1 MSAARKGG
9 AMAQTSKGDAMISKL
24 LKGTVALA
32 AALAAGAA
40 MNPAQAVDFAG
51 KRITMIIPYQE
62 GSGSTIHGR
71 LFAMALEKTL
81 PGNPTIVIR
90 NIDGGGSVRGINQ
103 FHKDA
108 KPDGLMIGAI
118 ATGTFFQYI
127 LKDKA
132 VAYPL
137 PEFKPF
143 LTSPF
148 GLIAYARTDLGLGA
162 DPVEHV
168 RKLVAKP
175 PVYGG
180 SGPTSSDLPALLSYD
195 LLGIRPKGVYGLS
208 NAESRAGFER
218 GEFNLKYD
226 NAASWAE
233 EVKPLVDSGQAKVL
247 FTLGFEQADGK
258 IVRDPM
264 LPDVPT
270 FLELY
275 EKIHGKPL
283 SGIEYDVWKALF
295 NVRVMGSKMFVLP
308 VGTPKE
314 IVDVYTKATDE
325 ALKSDILNSPQ
336 AKLVLGAYPQ
346 STGAASE
353 AVFKGGL
360 SMTAEQQAWLRNWL
374 RERHDVTIN

>member
-1 MSAARKGG
+1 MTTRRQFVVGSG
-9 AMAQTSKGDAMISKL
+9 
-24 LKGTVALA
+24 
-32 AALAAGAA
+32 AALAALALPTSA
-40 MNPAQAVDFAG
+40 RAVDFAG
-51 KRITMIIPYQE
+51 QRITMIIPYQE

-71 LFAMALEKTL
+71 LYAMALEKTL
-81 PGNPTIVIR
+81 PGNPTIIIR

-108 KPDGLMIGAI
+108 KPDGLHIAAI

-148 GLIAYARTDLGLGA
+148 GLLAYARTDLGLGS
-162 DPVEHV
+162 DPVANI
-168 RKLVAKP
+168 KMLVDTP

-180 SGPTSSDLPALLSYD
+180 SGPTSSDLPALFSFD
-195 LLGIRPKGVYGLS
+195 LLGIKARGVYGIS

-226 NAASWAE
+226 NAASWND
-233 EVKPLVDSGQAKVL
+233 EVKPLVEEGTATPI
-247 FTLGFEQADGK
+247 FTFGFEQADGK

-264 LPDVPT
+264 IPDVPT
-270 FLELY
+270 FLEMY
-275 EKIHGKPL
+275 EAVQGKPL
-283 SGIEYDVWKALF
+283 EGIDYDVWKALF
-295 NVRVMGSKMFVLP
+295 NVRVMGSKMLVLP
-308 VGTPKE
+308 EGTPQE
-314 IVDVYTKATDE
+314 IVDVYAKATEE
-325 ALKSDILNSPQ
+325 ALKGDILNSEQ
-336 AKLVLGAYPQ
+336 AKLVLSVYPQ
-346 STGAASE
+346 STGTASE

-360 SMTAEQQAWLRNWL
+360 AMNDAQRAHLRQWLKNV
-374 RERHDVTIN
+374 HDVDIPA

>member
-1 MSAARKGG
+1 MTKRWKTLLGSAAL
-9 AMAQTSKGDAMISKL
+9 I
-24 LKGTVALA
+24 V
-32 AALAAGAA
+32 AAGF
-40 MNPAQAVDFAG
+40 AQAQDFAG

-81 PGNPTIVIR
+81 PGQPTIVIE

-103 FHKDA
+103 FHA
-108 KPDGLMIGAI
+108 QAEPDGLTIGAI

-127 LKDKA
+127 LKNEA

-148 GLIAYARTDLGLGA
+148 GLLAYARTDIGLGD
-162 DPVEHV
+162 DPVENI
-168 RKLVAKP
+168 KTLIANP

-180 SGPTSSDLPALLSYD
+180 SGPTSSDLPAMFSFD
-195 LLGIRPKGVYGLS
+195 LLGIKQRGIYGLS

-226 NAASWAE
+226 NAASWNE
-233 EVKPLVDSGQAKVL
+233 EVKALVDEGLAKPI
-247 FTLGFEQADGK
+247 FTFGYEKDGK
-258 IVRDPM
+258 IIRDPM

-275 EKIHGKPL
+275 EAVHGKPL
-283 SGIEYDVWKALF
+283 AGIEYDVWKALF
-295 NVRVMGSKMFVLP
+295 NVRVMGSKMLVLP
-308 VGTPKE
+308 VGTPQD
-314 IVDVYTKATDE
+314 IVDVYTEATRA
-325 ALKSDILNSPQ
+325 ALSSEELTSP
-336 AKLVLGAYPQ
+336 AAIAVLSVYDQ
-346 STGAASE
+346 SVGAASQ
-353 AVFKGGL
+353 AVFDAGL
-360 SMTAEQQAWLRNWL
+360 GMTDEQRAYLRNWL
-374 RERHDVTIN
+374 MEVHDVEIPE

>member
-1 MSAARKGG
+1 MLKTLVRRAVQTLGG
-9 AMAQTSKGDAMISKL
+9 AL
-24 LKGTVALA
+24 ALG
-32 AALAAGAA
+32 AALA
-40 MNPAQAVDFAG
+40 PAQALDLAG
-51 KRITMIIPYQE
+51 KRVTMIIPYQE

-103 FHKDA
+103 FQKDA
-108 KPDGLMIGAI
+108 KPDGLMIAAI

-137 PEFKPF
+137 PDYKPF

-148 GLIAYARTDLGLGA
+148 GLIAYARTDLGLGR
-162 DPVEHV
+162 DPVENI
-168 RKLVAKP
+168 RKLIAKP

-180 SGPTSSDLPALLSYD
+180 SGPTSSDLPAMLSFD
-195 LLGIRPKGVYGLS
+195 LLGIRQKGIYGLS

-233 EVKPLVDSGQAKVL
+233 EVKPLVDSGQATVL
-247 FTLGFEQADGK
+247 FTFGFETADGK

-264 LPDVPT
+264 LPEVPT

-275 EKIHGKPL
+275 EAIHGKAL
-283 SGIEYDVWKALF
+283 SGLPYDVWKALF
-295 NVRVMGSKMFVLP
+295 NVRVMGSKMLVLP
-308 VGTPKE
+308 VGTPQD
-314 IVDVYTKATDE
+314 IVDAYTKATVE

-346 STGAASE
+346 RTGAESE
-353 AVFKGGL
+353 AVFRGGL
-360 SMTAEQQAWLRNWL
+360 GMTAEQQQWLRDWL
-374 RERHDVTIN
+374 RERHAVAVN

>member
-1 MSAARKGG
+1 MATRREFILGSTATALVAATG
-9 AMAQTSKGDAMISKL
+9 
-24 LKGTVALA
+24 V
-32 AALAAGAA
+32 
-40 MNPAQAVDFAG
+40 NPARAAVDFSG
-51 KRITMIIPYQE
+51 QRITTIIPYQE

-71 LFAMALEKTL
+71 LYAMALEKTL
-81 PGNPTIVIR
+81 PGNPTIIIK

-103 FHKDA
+103 FHKEA
-108 KPDGLMIGAI
+108 KPDGLEIAAI

-137 PEFKPF
+137 PEFRPF

-148 GLIAYARTDLGLGA
+148 GLLAYARTDLGLGK
-162 DPVEHV
+162 DPVENIK
-168 RKLVAKP
+168 KLIATP

-180 SGPTSSDLPALLSYD
+180 SGPTSSDLPALFSFD
-195 LLGIRPKGVYGLS
+195 LIGIKQQGVYGLS

-218 GEFNLKYD
+218 GEVNLKYD
-226 NAASWAE
+226 NAASWNE
-233 EVKPLVDSGQAKVL
+233 EVKPLVDEGVATPI
-247 FTLGFEQADGK
+247 FTFGFEQDGK

-275 EKIHGKPL
+275 ESVHGKPL

-295 NVRVMGSKMFVLP
+295 NVRVMGSKMLVLP
-308 VGTPKE
+308 KGTPQE
-314 IVDVYTKATDE
+314 IVDAYADASKA
-325 ALKSDILNSPQ
+325 ALKTDILNGEQ
-336 AKLVLGAYPQ
+336 AKLVLSVYPQ
-346 STGAASE
+346 SVGAASE

-360 SMTAEQQAWLRNWL
+360 GMSAEQQAFLRKWLQDVHN
-374 RERHDVTIN
+374 VTIED

>member
-1 MSAARKGG
+1 MTTRRQFVVGG
-9 AMAQTSKGDAMISKL
+9 G
-24 LKGTVALA
+24 
-32 AALAAGAA
+32 AALAALALPGRVRAA
-40 MNPAQAVDFAG
+40 ADFSG
-51 KRITMIIPYQE
+51 QRINMIIPYQE

-81 PGNPTIVIR
+81 PGNPTIVIK

-103 FHKDA
+103 FYKDA
-108 KPDGLMIGAI
+108 EPDGLFIAAI

-148 GLIAYARTDLGLGA
+148 GLLAYARTDLGLGA
-162 DPVEHV
+162 DPVANI
-168 RKLVAKP
+168 KLLIDNP

-180 SGPTSSDLPALLSYD
+180 SGPTSSDLPALFAFD
-195 LLGIRPKGVYGLS
+195 LIGIKAQGVYGLS

-226 NAASWAE
+226 NAASWPE
-233 EVKPLVDSGQAKVL
+233 EVKPLVEEGTATPL
-247 FTLGFEQADGK
+247 FTFGFEQADGK

-264 LPDVPT
+264 IPDVPT
-270 FLELY
+270 FLEMY
-275 EKIHGKPL
+275 EAINGKPL

-295 NVRVMGSKMFVLP
+295 NVRVMGSKMLVLP
-308 VGTPKE
+308 PGTPQE
-314 IVDVYTKATDE
+314 IVEVYTKATE
-325 ALKSDILNSPQ
+325 AALKGDVLNSPA
-336 AKLVLGAYPQ
+336 AKEVLSVYPQ

-360 SMTAEQQAWLRNWL
+360 AMNAEQREFLRAWLKKV
-374 RERHDVTIN
+374 HDVEIPA

>member
-1 MSAARKGG
+1 
-9 AMAQTSKGDAMISKL
+9 MISKSI
-24 LKGTVALA
+24 TFAT
-32 AALAAGAA
+32 AALAATLALAA
-40 MNPAQAVDFAG
+40 GPAAAQAPDFAG

-148 GLIAYARTDLGLGA
+148 GLIAYARTDLGLGK
-162 DPVEHV
+162 DPVENV
-168 RKLVAKP
+168 RKLIAKP

-180 SGPTSSDLPALLSYD
+180 SGPTSSDLPALVAFD
-195 LLGIRPKGVYGLS
+195 LLGIRQKGIYGLS

-233 EVKPLVDSGQAKVL
+233 EVKPLVDSGQATVL
-247 FTLGFEQADGK
+247 FTFGFENAEGK

-270 FLELY
+270 FLEVY
-275 EKIHGKPL
+275 EKVHGKPL
-283 SGIEYDVWKALF
+283 TGIGYDVWKALF
-295 NVRVMGSKMFVLP
+295 NVRVMGSKMLVLP

-314 IVDVYTKATDE
+314 IVDVYTKATE
-325 ALKSDILNSPQ
+325 AALKSDILTSPQ
-336 AKLVLGAYPQ
+336 AKLVLGDYPQ
-346 STGAASE
+346 SVGAASE
-353 AVFKGGL
+353 KILKGGL
-360 SMTAEQQAWLRNWL
+360 SMTPEQTAWLRDWL
-374 RERHDVTIN
+374 KERHNVSVNLN

>member
-1 MSAARKGG
+1 MLDRTGRHAIA
-9 AMAQTSKGDAMISKL
+9 I
-24 LKGTVALA
+24 
-32 AALAAGAA
+32 AGAA
-40 MNPAQAVDFAG
+40 VISAALSISVEAQAVDFAG

-71 LFAMALEKTL
+71 LFAMALEKSL
-81 PGNPTIVIR
+81 PGNPTIIIR

-137 PEFKPF
+137 PDFKPF

-148 GLIAYARTDLGLGA
+148 GLIAYARTDLGLGN
-162 DPVEHV
+162 DPIENI
-168 RKLVAKP
+168 RKLIAKP

-180 SGPTSSDLPALLSYD
+180 SGPTSSDLPALFSFD
-195 LLGIRPKGVYGLS
+195 LLGIRQKGVYGLS
-208 NAESRAGFER
+208 NAESRSGFER
-218 GEFNLKYD
+218 GEFTLKYD
-226 NAASWAE
+226 NVASWAE
-233 EVKPLVDSGQAKVL
+233 EVKPLVDAGTAKVL
-247 FTLGFEQADGK
+247 FTFGFEADDGK
-258 IVRDPM
+258 IVRDPA
-264 LPDVPT
+264 LPDTPT

-295 NVRVMGSKMFVLP
+295 NVRVMGSKMLVLP

-314 IVDVYTKATDE
+314 IVDVYIKATDA

-346 STGAASE
+346 KTGAGSE

-360 SMTAEQQAWLRNWL
+360 SMTDEQQAFMRKWLL
-374 RERHDVTIN
+374 ERHNITIR

>member
-1 MSAARKGG
+1 
-9 AMAQTSKGDAMISKL
+9 MATI
-24 LKGTVALA
+24 TRRT
-32 AALAAGAA
+32 ALAAGAA
-40 MNPAQAVDFAG
+40 LALSAGTARAQAVNFAG
-51 KRITMIIPYQE
+51 KRITLIVPYQE

-71 LFAMALEKTL
+71 LFAMALEKNL

-108 KPDGLMIGAI
+108 KPDGLMVGAI

-127 LKDKA
+127 LRDKA

-148 GLIAYARTDLGLGA
+148 GLIAYARTDLGLGK
-162 DPVEHV
+162 DPVENV
-168 RKLVAKP
+168 RKLIAKP

-180 SGPTSSDLPALLSYD
+180 SGPTSSDLPALVAFD
-195 LLGIRPKGVYGLS
+195 LLGIRQKGVYGLS

-233 EVKPLVDSGQAKVL
+233 EVKPLVDSGQATVL
-247 FTLGFEQADGK
+247 FTFGFENAEGK

-264 LPDVPT
+264 LPDIPT
-270 FLELY
+270 FLEVY
-275 EKIHGKPL
+275 EKVHGKPL
-283 SGIEYDVWKALF
+283 TGIGYDVWKSLF
-295 NVRVMGSKMFVLP
+295 NVRVMGSKMLVLP

-314 IVDVYTKATDE
+314 IVEVYTKATE
-325 ALKSDILNSPQ
+325 AALKSDILNSPQ
-336 AKLVLGAYPQ
+336 AKLVLGEYPQ
-346 STGAASE
+346 STGEASE
-353 AVFKGGL
+353 KIFKGGL
-360 SMTAEQQAWLRNWL
+360 SLTPDQTAWLRDWL
-374 RERHDVTIN
+374 KERHKVNVNLN

>member
-1 MSAARKGG
+1 MAANFSVSRR
-9 AMAQTSKGDAMISKL
+9 ALT
-24 LKGTVALA
+24 ALA
-32 AALAAGAA
+32 VGALGVASLPALA
-40 MNPAQAVDFAG
+40 QDFAG
-51 KRITMIIPYQE
+51 ERITLIIPYQE

-71 LFAMALEKTL
+71 LFASALEKTL
-81 PGNPTIVIR
+81 PGNPTIIVR

-108 KPDGLMIGAI
+108 KPDGLMFAAI

-127 LKDKA
+127 LQDKA

-137 PEFKPF
+137 PEFQPF

-148 GLIAYARTDLGLGA
+148 GLLAYARTDLGLGK
-162 DPVEHV
+162 DPVENV
-168 RKLVAKP
+168 RLLIDTP

-180 SGPTSSDLPALLSYD
+180 SGPTSSDLPALLSFD
-195 LLGIRPKGVYGLS
+195 LLGIRQQNVYGLS

-218 GEFNLKYD
+218 GEFSLKYD

-233 EVKPLVDSGQAKVL
+233 EVKPLVDEGTATPI
-247 FTLGFEQADGK
+247 FTFGFEEDGK

-264 LPDVPT
+264 LPDIPT

-275 EKIHGKPL
+275 EQIHGQPL
-283 SGIEYDVWKALF
+283 GGIEYDVWKALF

-308 VGTPKE
+308 QGTPQN
-314 IVDVYTKATDE
+314 IVETYTKATE
-325 ALKSDILNSPQ
+325 AALKSEILNSPG
-336 AKLVLGAYPQ
+336 AELVLGAYPQ

-353 AVFKGGL
+353 AVFRGGL
-360 SMTAEQQAWLRNWL
+360 DMTSEEHAWLKNWL
-374 RERHDVTIN
+374 HERHEVN

>member
-1 MSAARKGG
+1 MSAARMGG

-24 LKGTVALA
+24 RKGTVALA

-162 DPVEHV
+162 DPVENV

-353 AVFKGGL
+353 TVFKGGL

>member
-1 MSAARKGG
+1 MQNQKSLRLGALLGAIAA
-9 AMAQTSKGDAMISKL
+9 L
-24 LKGTVALA
+24 GTVTLA
-32 AALAAGAA
+32 APAAS
-40 MNPAQAVDFAG
+40 AQDFAG

-81 PGNPTIVIR
+81 PGQPTIIIR

-108 KPDGLMIGAI
+108 KPDGLTIAAI

-148 GLIAYARTDLGLGA
+148 GLLAYARNDLGLGK
-162 DPVEHV
+162 DPVENIK
-168 RKLVAKP
+168 KLIANP

-180 SGPTSSDLPALLSYD
+180 SGPTSSDLPALLSFD
-195 LLGIRPKGVYGLS
+195 LLGIKQKGVYGLS

-226 NAASWAE
+226 NAASWNE
-233 EVKPLVDSGQAKVL
+233 EVKPLVDDGVATPI
-247 FTLGFEQADGK
+247 FTFGFEQEDGK

-275 EKIHGKPL
+275 EKVHGKPL
-283 SGIEYDVWKALF
+283 SGIEYEVWKALF
-295 NVRVMGSKMFVLP
+295 NVRVMGSKMLVLP
-308 VGTPKE
+308 QGTPKE
-314 IVDVYTKATDE
+314 IVDVYTKATE
-325 ALKSDILNSPQ
+325 AALKTDVLQSPQ
-336 AKLVLGAYPQ
+336 AKLVLSVYPQ

-353 AVFKGGL
+353 AIFKGGL
-360 SMTAEQQAWLRNWL
+360 SMTEEQQKWL
-374 RERHDVTIN
+374 REWLRTRHSITVN

>member
-1 MSAARKGG
+1 MKSVWKFALGAAF
-9 AMAQTSKGDAMISKL
+9 
-24 LKGTVALA
+24 VALS
-32 AALAAGAA
+32 GS
-40 MNPAQAVDFAG
+40 MAQAVDFAG
-51 KRITMIIPYQE
+51 QRITMIIPYQE

-71 LFAMALEKTL
+71 LYAMALEKTL
-81 PGNPTIVIR
+81 PGQPTIIIK

-108 KPDGLMIGAI
+108 KPDGLTIAAI

-148 GLIAYARTDLGLGA
+148 GLLAYARTDLGLGD
-162 DPVEHV
+162 DPVENV
-168 RKLVAKP
+168 KKLIANP

-180 SGPTSSDLPALLSYD
+180 SGPTSSDLPALYSFD
-195 LLGIRPKGVYGLS
+195 LLGIKQQGVYGLS

-226 NAASWAE
+226 NAASWNE
-233 EVKPLVDSGQAKVL
+233 EVKPLVDEGVAKPI
-247 FTLGFEQADGK
+247 FTFGFEQDGK

-275 EKIHGKPL
+275 EKVHGKPL
-283 SGIEYDVWKALF
+283 TGIEYDVWKALF
-295 NVRVMGSKMFVLP
+295 NVRVMGSKMLVLP
-308 VGTPKE
+308 QGTPQE
-314 IVDVYTKATDE
+314 IVDVYSKAAE
-325 ALKSDILNSPQ
+325 AALKTDVLQSPQ
-336 AKLVLGAYPQ
+336 AKLVLSVYPQ
-346 STGAASE
+346 SVGTASE

-360 SMTAEQQAWLRNWL
+360 GMTEEQQAWLRKWL
-374 RERHDVTIN
+374 LDRHGITITD

>member
-1 MSAARKGG
+1 M
-9 AMAQTSKGDAMISKL
+9 KL
-24 LKGTVALA
+24 LWKLTVG
-32 AALAAGAA
+32 AALALSGTAA
-40 MNPAQAVDFAG
+40 LAQDFAG
-51 KRITMIIPYQE
+51 QRITMIIPYQE

-71 LFAMALEKTL
+71 LYAMALEKTL
-81 PGNPTIVIR
+81 PGQPTIIIK

-108 KPDGLMIGAI
+108 KPDGLTIAAI

-148 GLIAYARTDLGLGA
+148 GLLAYARTDIGLGD
-162 DPVEHV
+162 DPVENV
-168 RKLVAKP
+168 KKLIANP

-180 SGPTSSDLPALLSYD
+180 SGPTSSDLPALFSFD
-195 LLGIRPKGVYGLS
+195 LLGIKQQGVYGLS

-226 NAASWAE
+226 NAASWNE
-233 EVKPLVDSGQAKVL
+233 EVKALVDEGVAKPI
-247 FTLGFEQADGK
+247 FTFGFEENGK

-275 EKIHGKPL
+275 EAVHGKPL
-283 SGIEYDVWKALF
+283 AGIEYDVWKALF
-295 NVRVMGSKMFVLP
+295 NVRVMGSKMLVLP
-308 VGTPKE
+308 QGTPQE
-314 IVDVYTKATDE
+314 IVDVYSAAAAE
-325 ALKSDILNSPQ
+325 ALKGDVLQSPQ
-336 AKLVLGAYPQ
+336 AKLVLSVYPQ
-346 STGAASE
+346 SVGAASDG
-353 AVFKGGL
+353 VFKGGL
-360 SMTAEQQAWLRNWL
+360 GMTPEQRAWLRNWL
-374 RERHDVTIN
+374 VERHGITIAE

>member
-1 MSAARKGG
+1 MLAGS
-9 AMAQTSKGDAMISKL
+9 
-24 LKGTVALA
+24 LA
-32 AALAAGAA
+32 AATDAT
-40 MNPAQAVDFAG
+40 AQDFSG
-51 KRITMIIPYQE
+51 QRINMIIPYQE

-81 PGNPTIVIR
+81 PGQPTIVIQ

-103 FHKDA
+103 FHQDA
-108 KPDGLMIGAI
+108 KPDGLTFAAIG
-118 ATGTFFQYI
+118 TGTFFQYL
-127 LKDKA
+127 LKNEA

-137 PEFKPF
+137 PEFRPF

-148 GLIAYARTDLGLGA
+148 GLLAYARADLGLGS
-162 DPVEHV
+162 DPVANI
-168 RKLVAKP
+168 KLLIDNP

-180 SGPTSSDLPALLSYD
+180 SGPTSSDLPALLSFD
-195 LLGIRPKGVYGLS
+195 LLGIRQKGVYGLS

-226 NAASWAE
+226 NAASWNE
-233 EVKPLVDSGQAKVL
+233 EVKALVDEGVAVPI
-247 FTLGFEQADGK
+247 FTFGFEQDGK

-264 LPDVPT
+264 LPDIPT

-275 EKIHGKPL
+275 EAVHGKPL

-295 NVRVMGSKMFVLP
+295 NIRVMGSKMLVLP
-308 VGTPKE
+308 KGTPQE
-314 IVDVYTKATDE
+314 IVDIYAKATDE
-325 ALKSDILNSPQ
+325 ALKGDILNSEQ
-336 AKLVLGAYPQ
+336 AKLVLSVYPQ

-360 SMTAEQQAWLRNWL
+360 GMTEEEQAWLRAWL
-374 RERHDVTIN
+374 KERHDVDVKS

>member
-1 MSAARKGG
+1 MTAS
-9 AMAQTSKGDAMISKL
+9 L
-24 LKGTVALA
+24 LKRAATALVGALA
-32 AALAAGAA
+32 LSTGAA
-40 MNPAQAVDFAG
+40 QAQAVDFSG

-71 LFAMALEKTL
+71 LFAMALEKSL

-108 KPDGLMIGAI
+108 KPDGLMVGAI

-127 LKDKA
+127 LRDKA

-137 PEFKPF
+137 PDFKPF

-148 GLIAYARTDLGLGA
+148 GLIAYARTDLGLGK
-162 DPVEHV
+162 DPVENV
-168 RKLVAKP
+168 KKLIAKP

-180 SGPTSSDLPALLSYD
+180 SGPTSSDLPALVAFD
-195 LLGIRPKGVYGLS
+195 LLGIRQKGVYGLS

-233 EVKPLVDSGQAKVL
+233 EVKPLVDAGQATVL
-247 FTLGFEQADGK
+247 FTFGFENAEGK

-270 FLELY
+270 FLEVY
-275 EKIHGKPL
+275 EKVHGKPL
-283 SGIEYDVWKALF
+283 TGIGYDVWKSLF
-295 NVRVMGSKMFVLP
+295 NVRVMGSKMLVLP

-314 IVDVYTKATDE
+314 IVDAYTKATE
-325 ALKSDILNSPQ
+325 TALKSDILNTPQ

-346 STGAASE
+346 SVGAASE
-353 AVFKGGL
+353 TIFKGGL
-360 SMTAEQQAWLRNWL
+360 SMTPDQTAWLRNWL
-374 RERHDVTIN
+374 KERHNVTVNLN

>member
-1 MSAARKGG
+1 
-9 AMAQTSKGDAMISKL
+9 MIATF
-24 LKGTVALA
+24 LKRA
-32 AALAAGAA
+32 AAVTAA
-40 MNPAQAVDFAG
+40 MLGATLALTAAAQAQAPDFAG

-71 LFAMALEKTL
+71 MFAMALEKTL

-108 KPDGLMIGAI
+108 KPDGLHFAAI

-148 GLIAYARTDLGLGA
+148 GLIAYARTDLGLGK
-162 DPVEHV
+162 DPVENI
-168 RKLVAKP
+168 RKLIAKP

-180 SGPTSSDLPALLSYD
+180 SGPTSSDLPALVAFD
-195 LLGIRPKGVYGLS
+195 LLGIRQKGIYGLS

-218 GEFNLKYD
+218 GEFTLKYD

-233 EVKPLVDSGQAKVL
+233 EVKPLVDSGQATVL
-247 FTLGFEQADGK
+247 FTFGFENADGK

-275 EKIHGKPL
+275 EKVHGKPL
-283 SGIEYDVWKALF
+283 TGIGYDVWKALF
-295 NVRVMGSKMFVLP
+295 NVRVMGSKMLVLP

-314 IVDVYTKATDE
+314 IVDVYTKATE
-325 ALKSDILNSPQ
+325 AALKSDLMKTPQ
-336 AKLVLGAYPQ
+336 AKAVLGEYPQ

-353 AVFKGGL
+353 VIFKGGL
-360 SMTAEQQAWLRNWL
+360 SMTDEQKAWLRDWL
-374 RERHDVTIN
+374 KERHNVTVKLD